1 MGLGHP
7 DHLYVHRSSPL
18 HDLPPQCKVAGAVLF
33 VLAVVATPREAV
45 WAYGADAVAV
55 AALAR
60 VAGVT
65 AAVLVRRL
73 VIGVPFVAFAFLL
86 PFVAGGERVEL
97 GPLALSEDGLWAA
110 WNILVKGTLGVTVAV
125 VLTATTEPADIV
137 RGLERLHLPRG
148 LTMIMSLMIRYLVV
162 IRGEAGRMHIAR
174 QARGYDPRWFWQAK
188 ALAHG
193 AGTLFVRSYER
204 GERVHLAMVSRGF
217 AGRLPAP
224 PATADPTAGQ
234 WAAGLGP
241 ALVAAVIAA
250 VAWGVAP

>member
-33 VLAVVATPREAV
+33 VFAVVATPREAI
-45 WAYGADAVAV
+45 WAYAADALVV
-55 AALAR
+55 AALA
-60 VAGVT
+60 VIAGVG
-65 AAVLVRRL
+65 AAVFARRL
-73 VIGVPFVAFAFLL
+73 AIELPFVAFALLL
-86 PFVAGGERVEL
+86 PFVAGGDRVDV
-97 GPLALSEDGLWAA
+97 GPLAVSGDGLWAA
-110 WNILVKGTLGVTVAV
+110 WNILVKGTLGVAVAV
-125 VLTATTEPADIV
+125 VLTATTEPSDVV
-137 RGLERLHLPRG
+137 RGLERLRLPRA
-148 LTMIMSLMIRYLVV
+148 LTMITALMIRYLAV
-162 IRGEAGRMHIAR
+162 IRGEAARMQVAR
-174 QARGYDPRWFWQAK
+174 QSRGYDPRWFWQAR

-217 AGRLPAP
+217 AGRLPE
-224 PATADPTAGQ
+224 PTAAAGPTPAQ

-250 VAWGVAP
+250 VAWGAGT